1 MIDCTVAMPLQK
13 RELTTIETA
22 RPFADATDLRF
33 AVHHWADKL
42 EVRVHS
48 ICIRAMTRKWASIST
63 RGRLTLNSE
72 VLTLPRDLA
81 EFVVVHEL
89 VHLLAPNH
97 GPVFKCFMSA
107 YLPDWQKR
115 EASLRGYETYKK

>member
-1 MIDCTVAMPLQK
+1 MDCTLFMPLQK
-13 RELTTIETA
+13 REHTTIEA
-22 RPFADATDLRF
+22 PRPYADAADLRF
-33 AVHHWADKL
+33 AIYHWEDKL

-48 ICIRAMTRKWASIST
+48 ICIRAMTRKWASISA

-72 VLTLPRDLA
+72 VLTIPRYLA

-115 EASLRGYETYKK
+115 EASLREYETHKK